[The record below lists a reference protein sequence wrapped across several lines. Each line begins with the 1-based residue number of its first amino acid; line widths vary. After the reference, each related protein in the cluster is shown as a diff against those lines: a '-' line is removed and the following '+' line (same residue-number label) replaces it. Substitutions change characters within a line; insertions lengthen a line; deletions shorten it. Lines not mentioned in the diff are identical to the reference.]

1 LRGPG
6 GADAGTVE
14 LTMIAPE
21 SPAAFA
27 EPALAA
33 GVYRIGLADAEGA
46 RAPWT
51 GKFQVVPKVA
61 LPPRARALLQRD
73 WPRAAR
79 DRLLAAS
86 MADVP
91 SWRYAALLY
100 AARADDAA
108 LVAGLFNRD
117 CR

>member
-1 LRGPG
+1 M
-6 GADAGTVE
+6 T
-14 LTMIAPE
+14 APE

-27 EPALAA
+27 EQALAA

-46 RAPWT
+46 RAPWP
-51 GKFQVVPKVA
+51 GKVQVVPEVA
-61 LPPRARALLQRD
+61 LPPRARALLQHH
-73 WPRAAR
+73 WPRAAQ

-86 MADVP
+86 LADLP
-91 SWRYAALLY
+91 PWRYAALLV

-108 LVAGLFNRD
+108 LVAGLFKLN